1 MRARLVVF
9 PIKGRN
15 WCFSRSI
22 DPSAAESTAANTPS
36 TVKELW
42 KKISSD
48 SKPLNAKAELLVD
61 FVANKF
67 KCKACSSKITTDSL
81 DVIVLPPFLFAS
93 LIRWRLEVSLL
104 PLTTPFSA
112 LPLPPPNIPF
122 FWVLFRTYSHW
133 RAFQGSV
140 KLLQLV
146 SDHSQAQ
153 NSIVSNGKS
162 NESGQNKSKYGTKEP
177 QGLQWV
183 LEPSK
188 KLEHI
193 VRRGVET
200 GSLSE
205 HATSDICMTFSLN
218 KTDVLKYRDVV

>member
-1 MRARLVVF
+1 MLM
-9 PIKGRN
+9 
-15 WCFSRSI
+15 S
-22 DPSAAESTAANTPS
+22 
-36 TVKELW
+36 
-42 KKISSD
+42 
-48 SKPLNAKAELLVD
+48 
-61 FVANKF
+61 
-67 KCKACSSKITTDSL
+67 
-81 DVIVLPPFLFAS
+81 
-93 LIRWRLEVSLL
+93 
-104 PLTTPFSA
+104 
-112 LPLPPPNIPF
+112 
-122 FWVLFRTYSHW
+122 
-133 RAFQGSV
+133 QGSV

-193 VRRGVET
+193 VRRGLET